1 MSASGGKADV
11 NEGLIQADARE
22 CPLFPKA
29 AAQIR
34 DFGELRAAAFGQK
47 RPLRATSAADFV
59 SYPSTKSPPP
69 APGISGACLYS

>member
-34 DFGELRAAAFGQK
+34 DFRELRAAAFGQN
-47 RPLRATSAADFV
+47 RTFV
-59 SYPSTKSPPP
+59 CIESRQLSSVT
-69 APGISGACLYS
+69 AFNWR

>member
-1 MSASGGKADV
+1 MRGESIRGRDGRFGSLADLNANITPTAVSGGKADV

-34 DFGELRAAAFGQK
+34 DF
-47 RPLRATSAADFV
+47 
-59 SYPSTKSPPP
+59 
-69 APGISGACLYS
+69 

>member
-34 DFGELRAAAFGQK
+34 DFGELRAAAFGQQ
-47 RPLRATSAADFV
+47 RTWAA
-59 SYPSTKSPPP
+59 Y
-69 APGISGACLYS
+69 GAGVLLLFDLNW